1 MERRNVDN
9 RASKLSSPAMIH
21 AIDCLGSVCVKV
33 FQSIGARGDRSYR
46 THSKFAR
53 YALQLPYLLSF
64 MPL

>member
-1 MERRNVDN
+1 M
-9 RASKLSSPAMIH
+9 
-21 AIDCLGSVCVKV
+21 KV